1 MLIVIKEEFKSLIP
15 ALVDAEYAL
24 LERSI
29 IEDGCEQPLLVWDVW
44 GEGKEAILIDGHN
57 RFEICQKNNIEFL
70 TKNIEFKDE
79 RDARI
84 WMRRHQL
91 GRRNLS
97 DYNRTRLALELESEY
112 ADLAKENLVTSTGGS
127 KPQPLSN
134 STKAGNSINT
144 RAKIAEEAGVSENTV
159 AKVKVIEKNATPEI
173 KKALSEGKMS
183 INKAHEQVT
192 GKTKAKPEPEAEPAI
207 DDDGAPDEAE
217 LRQAELEERGYQEF
231 IEKVFADEP
240 SLAAALEENKRLN
253 AELATVKI
261 SRDGY
266 MNQCNA
272 YIKQIKSLQRKLEK
286 AGVQV

>member
-1 MLIVIKEEFKSLIP
+1 
-15 ALVDAEYAL
+15 
-24 LERSI
+24 
-29 IEDGCEQPLLVWDVW
+29 LLVWDVW

-57 RFEICQKNNIEFL
+57 RYEICLKNDVEFR
-70 TKNIEFKDE
+70 TKSIDFETEDDAKEWMLE
-79 RDARI
+79 R
-84 WMRRHQL
+84 QL

-97 DYNRTRLALELESEY
+97 DYNRTVMVLALESVWAAQGKANQSAAGGDKKALLS
-112 ADLAKENLVTSTGGS
+112 DL
-127 KPQPLSN
+127 
-134 STKAGNSINT
+134 TKAVEPINT
-144 RAKIAEEAGVSENTV
+144 RAKVAEKAGVSTGTV
-159 AKVKVIEKNATPEI
+159 AKVKAIEEKATPEI
-173 KKALSEGKMS
+173 KKALSEGKLS

-192 GKTKAKPEPEAEPAI
+192 GKVKAKPEVKPEPEIEPE
-207 DDDGAPDEAE
+207 DDGAPDENE
-217 LRQAELEERGYQEF
+217 LRQAELEERGYREF